1 MRFTASHVFFFL
13 IRNRESLLTFSRF
26 YSVSRS
32 FAKRM
37 SYKNFS
43 VASKQICIR
52 SCLQFIYNLSPFC
65 RNSKISLN
73 SSCKFKLT
81 DLVTLYNALLMYN
94 YHHNLL
100 PSSFENFF
108 KTVASIHSYNT
119 RLASKSTYYLNTIKT
134 NYGKFNFRFAAVKV
148 WNNLDESI
156 KHLPLKS
163 FKNKVMLNILQSY
176 CSWVFFFSFS
186 FFSFYLFTNSLFVLA
201 LVPTYLLCLNII

>member
-1 MRFTASHVFFFL
+1 MLEFGTWSTL
-13 IRNRESLLTFSRF
+13 
-26 YSVSRS
+26 
-32 FAKRM
+32 
-37 SYKNFS
+37 NFS
-43 VASKQICIR
+43 
-52 SCLQFIYNLSPFC
+52 L
-65 RNSKISLN
+65 
-73 SSCKFKLT
+73 
-81 DLVTLYNALLMYN
+81 LLMYN

-163 FKNKVMLNILQSY
+163 FKNKVMLNILKSY
-176 CSWVFFFSFS
+176 RSLIVFIFFFSPLSFFFLFS
-186 FFSFYLFTNSLFVLA
+186 FLPFIYLVIACLF
-201 LVPTYLLCLNII
+201 

>member
-1 MRFTASHVFFFL
+1 MLEFGTWSTL
-13 IRNRESLLTFSRF
+13 
-26 YSVSRS
+26 
-32 FAKRM
+32 
-37 SYKNFS
+37 NFS
-43 VASKQICIR
+43 
-52 SCLQFIYNLSPFC
+52 L
-65 RNSKISLN
+65 
-73 SSCKFKLT
+73 
-81 DLVTLYNALLMYN
+81 LLMYN

-119 RLASKSTYYLNTIKT
+119 RLASKSTCYLNTIKT

-176 CSWVFFFSFS
+176 YSWVFNCIYINIYIYIFILLFLFFLCH
-186 FFSFYLFTNSLFVLA
+186 FFPFI
-201 LVPTYLLCLNII
+201 YLLIPCFF

>member
-1 MRFTASHVFFFL
+1 MFFVCFCQELGIGVLSKIRHYANRNILLQLYYSL
-13 IRNRESLLTFSRF
+13 IYPLLTYGLSIWGNTYSSTLRPLIILQKKATRIITFSEPGDHSEPLF
-26 YSVSRS
+26 
-32 FAKRM
+32 K
-37 SYKNFS
+37 K
-43 VASKQICIR
+43 
-52 SCLQFIYNLSPFC
+52 
-65 RNSKISLN
+65 LN
-73 SSCKFKLT
+73 ILKLT
-81 DLVTLYNALLMYN
+81 DLVTLHNALLMYN

-176 CSWVFFFSFS
+176 CS
-186 FFSFYLFTNSLFVLA
+186 
-201 LVPTYLLCLNII
+201 

>member
-1 MRFTASHVFFFL
+1 MNFNYIIQYFNYIFHYFNYIIHLLQLYYSLIYPFL
-13 IRNRESLLTFSRF
+13 TYGLSIWGNTYSSTLRPLIILQKKATRIITFSEPGDHSEPLF
-26 YSVSRS
+26 
-32 FAKRM
+32 K
-37 SYKNFS
+37 K
-43 VASKQICIR
+43 
-52 SCLQFIYNLSPFC
+52 
-65 RNSKISLN
+65 LN
-73 SSCKFKLT
+73 ILKLT
-81 DLVTLYNALLMYN
+81 DLVTLHNALLMYN

-176 CSWVFFFSFS
+176 CS
-186 FFSFYLFTNSLFVLA
+186 
-201 LVPTYLLCLNII
+201 

>member
-1 MRFTASHVFFFL
+1 MLEFGTWSTL
-13 IRNRESLLTFSRF
+13 
-26 YSVSRS
+26 
-32 FAKRM
+32 
-37 SYKNFS
+37 NFS
-43 VASKQICIR
+43 
-52 SCLQFIYNLSPFC
+52 L
-65 RNSKISLN
+65 
-73 SSCKFKLT
+73 
-81 DLVTLYNALLMYN
+81 LLMYN

-163 FKNKVMLNILQSY
+163 FKNKVMLNILQSC
-176 CSWVFFFSFS
+176 CSLIVFIYIYIYIFFFSLLS
-186 FFSFYLFTNSLFVLA
+186 FLSFLIFF
-201 LVPTYLLCLNII
+201 LLSI